1 MDDPA
6 SFTILEDGKPM
17 SGHKVLGRF
26 VKLHHM
32 GHVPEPYLPAT
43 LIGTI
48 YLKLPRPMEEGKT
61 YVFRSR
67 GIGSKGVNAT
77 LQWSFQNVLSDA
89 IKVNQVGYLPDSRIR
104 FAYLG
109 KWLGTGGAL
118 DAKADAFEVIDLS
131 TGKVAYEGKVRLRRK
146 AGDKTEGA
154 TSRIFLGNAYGSTG
168 PAWANRG
175 PIASVFPAS
184 DGPIPS
190 VSAQTPWPNPCSPA
204 SERSITPDV
213 ASPCITSARPTRNAC
228 RQHQKIA
235 VYPEYG
241 KSLDFKSIDALKNA
255 KASGTLR
262 YRTSGVATMTPWTT
276 TGDPCTSPSLTTSVG
291 SSK

>member
-1 MDDPA
+1 MTGPMDDPA

-61 YVFRSR
+61 LRLSVTRHRFEGRER
-67 GIGSKGVNAT
+67 DLAMVLPKA
-77 LQWSFQNVLSDA
+77 LSDA

-154 TSRIFLGNAYGSTG
+154 YKQDFSGKTPT
-168 PAWANRG
+168 AW
-175 PIASVFPAS
+175 
-184 DGPIPS
+184 
-190 VSAQTPWPNPCSPA
+190 TSPA
-204 SERSITPDV
+204 
-213 ASPCITSARPTRNAC
+213 
-228 RQHQKIA
+228 
-235 VYPEYG
+235 
-241 KSLDFKSIDALKNA
+241 
-255 KASGTLR
+255 
-262 YRTSGVATMTPWTT
+262 
-276 TGDPCTSPSLTTSVG
+276 
-291 SSK
+291 